1 MSLSKYFGALIGIE
15 ATVEQNDTQRGALI
29 RKRALIGRRAFN
41 GIITVS
47 FRGSPG
53 KPSGVF

>member
-47 FRGSPG
+47 FRGYP
-53 KPSGVF
+53 